1 MTGDSRRAVGYTGRD
16 YGSHQMQAREMLEVC
31 GMGEH
36 CPYVDGFEDDNQADL
51 DAERGDGRHTMNG
64 GAV

>member
-16 YGSHQMQAREMLEVC
+16 YGTHQRQQQEWLERC
-31 GMGEH
+31 GLAH
-36 CPYVDGFEDDNQADL
+36 CPYVDGFEDDNQADM

-64 GAV
+64 GVV

>member
-16 YGSHQMQAREMLEVC
+16 YGSHQVQTREWLELC
-31 GMGEH
+31 GLGH
-36 CPYVDGFEDDNQADL
+36 CPVLDGFEDDNQADL
-51 DAERGDGRHTMNG
+51 DAERGAGRHVTSG